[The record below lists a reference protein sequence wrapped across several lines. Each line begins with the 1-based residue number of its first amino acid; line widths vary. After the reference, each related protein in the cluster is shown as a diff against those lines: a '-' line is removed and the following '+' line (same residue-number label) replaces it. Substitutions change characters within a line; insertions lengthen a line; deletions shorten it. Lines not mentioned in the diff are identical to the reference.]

1 MNAQL
6 QPRYAKIHHRTAAP
20 RAQRRSKYY
29 FERAIETAPR
39 EELQK
44 LQLRRL
50 RATLKNAA
58 ENVPLH
64 RERMKAARI
73 KPQDIRSLED
83 LRNLPFTVKTDL
95 RDHYPFGMF
104 ARPRAKLLRLHASSG
119 TTGKPTVVGYTKK
132 DLDTWSDLMARSMA
146 CGGARPGD
154 VVHNAYGYG
163 LFTGGLGAH
172 YGAERLGATVVPMSG
187 GATERQVLLIKD
199 FGARVLC
206 ATPSYALNIAE
217 VAERDG
223 VDLRD
228 SALEIGL
235 FGAEPWSDAMRREIQ
250 VRLGLKAVDL
260 YGLSEI
266 LGPGVAVECDAQ
278 DGLHGWEDHFLFE
291 VIDPETGRPVPE
303 GQAGELVITT
313 LTKEG
318 LPMIRY
324 RTRDITRVTTSR
336 CACGR
341 THLRLRRITGR
352 DDDML
357 IIRGVNVYPSQ
368 IEAALVG
375 MRDLAPH
382 YQLVVSRRGNMD
394 ELAVEVEAAPSL
406 HASTD
411 AYQRLAEQVR
421 YQIKSMVGVT
431 TDVVV
436 KKPGEVPRS
445 QGKAVR
451 VRDERP
457 KLG

>member
-6 QPRYAKIHHRTAAP
+6 QPRYAKIHHRAAGP
-20 RAQRRSKYY
+20 RPARRGTYY
-29 FERAIETAPR
+29 FEREIETAPR
-39 EELQK
+39 EEIRK

-58 ENVPLH
+58 ENVPTH
-64 RERMKAARI
+64 RERMKAARV

-83 LRNLPFTVKTDL
+83 LRELPFTVKTDL

-132 DLDTWSDLMARSMA
+132 DLDTWADLMARSMA

-187 GATERQVLLIKD
+187 GATERQVVLIKD

-206 ATPSYALNIAE
+206 STPSYALNIAE

-223 VDLRD
+223 VDLRA

-266 LGPGVAVECDAQ
+266 MGPGVAVECEAQ

-291 VIDPETGRPVPE
+291 VIDPESGEPVSE

-324 RTRDITRVTTSR
+324 RTRDITRVTSAR

-352 DDDML
+352 NDDML

-368 IEAALVG
+368 IEAVLVG
-375 MRDLAPH
+375 LPDIAPH
-382 YQLVVSRRGNMD
+382 YQLVVSRRGNLD
-394 ELAVEVEAAPSL
+394 ELAVEVEAAPSV
-406 HASTD
+406 HASAD
-411 AYQRLAEQVR
+411 AYARLADQVR
-421 YQIKSMVGVT
+421 YQIKSLIGVT
-431 TDVVV
+431 TEVRV